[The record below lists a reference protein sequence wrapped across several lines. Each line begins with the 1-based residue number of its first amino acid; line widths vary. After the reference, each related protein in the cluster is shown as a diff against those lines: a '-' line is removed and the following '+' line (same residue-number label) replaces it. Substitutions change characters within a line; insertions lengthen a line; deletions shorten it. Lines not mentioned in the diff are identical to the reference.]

1 LKYLT
6 LLSVWVGIVLSTQAH
21 AVGFLGKATVGFE
34 VQSFQP
40 CGSDHEYWFD
50 LSDADYRNYFPLG
63 KEPYSEQFVYV
74 EGEFVRGEVGE
85 FALQY
90 DRVLE
95 VSSVA
100 IVTSTSE
107 NSDPCKI

>member
-40 CGSDHEYWFD
+40 CGSDQEYWLA
-50 LSDADYRNYFPLG
+50 LSDADFKDYFPVG
-63 KEPYSEQFVYV
+63 EEPYSEQFIYV
-74 EGEFVRGEVGE
+74 EGEFAHGEVGE
-85 FALQY
+85 FAMEH
-90 DRVLE
+90 DAVLD
-95 VSSVA
+95 VSS
-100 IVTSTSE
+100 ISTVSLITE
-107 NSDPCKI
+107 GNKCK